1 MNMRQKGKHNKND
14 IMIGVTSIVATA
26 IYLLDGGCDDITWE
40 GKLLEYQE
48 IFYSSLL
55 SEDQQQLDEII
66 QQLDKIMCFAY
77 RQTIRDYGEGRWDK
91 YTIPPNKIKWM
102 VYRKVRR
109 NRPITIGE
117 IKDVLP
123 GWRERALVF
132 LAGAEER
139 KRKDEEDIRELFDRI
154 ITDRLDYLIDD
165 IEPNDG
171 NIPFVKSTSVYSLTR
186 IEDSLS
192 IKYIVTCYYV

>member
-1 MNMRQKGKHNKND
+1 MNLRQKGKHDKNAV
-14 IMIGVTSIVATA
+14 MIGVTSIVATA

-48 IFYSSLL
+48 MFYSSLL
-55 SEDQQQLDEII
+55 SGNQQQLDEII

-77 RQTIRDYGEGRWDK
+77 RQTLRDYGEGRWNK

-109 NRPITIGE
+109 NRPITPGE

-132 LAGAEER
+132 LAGVEER
-139 KRKDEEDIRELFDRI
+139 KQKDEENIRELFDMI
-154 ITDRLDYLIDD
+154 IGYKLNDLIDD
-165 IEPNDG
+165 IELH
-171 NIPFVKSTSVYSLTR
+171 I
-186 IEDSLS
+186 
-192 IKYIVTCYYV
+192 